1 MLRALLALRM
11 SNARATELAAAIGQG
26 FAVVFGILGILYNP
40 MLIII
45 ALLIFLG
52 ASGEAAQAQLGA
64 VAQGMLV
71 SDAMITEFQ
80 SLGTNA
86 TVSDAA
92 EALIRTTQTEF
103 PVVDGSGV
111 LRGVLTRNAM
121 VKALK
126 EQGPDA
132 PVLDVMQTDVPT
144 VAARAKLDTALR
156 SLMQKGRPVVGVT
169 DAQGR
174 LIGLLTLENLGEI
187 MMIHSAQSG
196 APGAAGNA
204 RR

>member
-1 MLRALLALRM
+1 M
-11 SNARATELAAAIGQG
+11 
-26 FAVVFGILGILYNP
+26 
-40 MLIII
+40 
-45 ALLIFLG
+45 
-52 ASGEAAQAQLGA
+52 
-64 VAQGMLV
+64 

-80 SLGTNA
+80 SLGTNV

-174 LIGLLTLENLGEI
+174 LIGLLTLENFGEI
-187 MMIHSAQSG
+187 MMIYSAQSG